1 MKKTYIKNWL
11 SDLIIIVNTILLI
24 LVSAESDNLFIF
36 ITSKIIILIIMYL
49 NTYILIKYSKYF
61 K

>member
-24 LVSAESDNLFIF
+24 LVSAESDNTFIF
-36 ITSKIIILIIMYL
+36 ITSKVIILIIMYL